1 MIRIH
6 CEQGSGAWVKAR
18 LGIPTASRFEKVITP
33 KTMKL
38 SESSAGY
45 AYALIAEQILGVP
58 MDDASSYGFMQR
70 GAVLEKHAIKFYELQ
85 RDVDVEK
92 LGFATTDDGRA
103 GCSPDGLVGAVG
115 MIEIKCPAAP
125 NHIGYL
131 LGDEG
136 IGYRAQV
143 QGQLWVMERE
153 WVDTISYHAELPT
166 GILRIRRDEKFITA
180 LAAAVK
186 QFNEFIDDAKDKLL
200 RLGYIDEGL
209 APAELRVS

>member
-18 LGIPTASRFEKVITP
+18 LGLPTASRFDKILTP

-38 SESSAGY
+38 SDSSIGY
-45 AYALIAEQILGVP
+45 AYSLIAEQVLGVP

-85 RDVDVEK
+85 RDCAVER

-103 GCSPDGLVGAVG
+103 GCSPDGLVGAQG
-115 MIEIKCPAAP
+115 LIEIKCPAAP

-131 LGDEG
+131 LGDQG
-136 IGYRAQV
+136 IGYKAQV

-153 WVDTISYHAELPT
+153 WVDTISYHPELPT
-166 GILRIRRDEKFITA
+166 GILRIGRDEKFIDA
-180 LAAAVK
+180 LAIAVK
-186 QFNEFIDDAKDKLL
+186 QFNEVIDDAKDRLV
-200 RLGYIDEGL
+200 RLGYVDPSL
-209 APAELRVS
+209 APPQLRVS